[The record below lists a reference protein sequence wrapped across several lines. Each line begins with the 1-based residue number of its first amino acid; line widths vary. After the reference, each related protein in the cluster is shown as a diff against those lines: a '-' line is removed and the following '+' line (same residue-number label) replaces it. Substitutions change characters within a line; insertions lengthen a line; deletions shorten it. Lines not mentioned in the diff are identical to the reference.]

1 MNKIFYINLDSRE
14 DRKKLCEDQLNS
26 LGWKYNRFS
35 AINHSNGAAG
45 CAMSHLKILEIA
57 RDNKL
62 PYVIIFE
69 DDFEIT
75 DKKLFLA
82 QFKKILDNNIQFD
95 VLKFGA
101 NAYPPY
107 KYINDTH
114 IGLNFSLA
122 GHGYMVKKH
131 YYPTLISN
139 LKGSVSLLLKKG
151 RGENSINCWD
161 VRVNLLAKSDNWILL
176 NPIYCKQRTDYSDIE
191 EKEVNY
197 NTCESLKIDKNIHF
211 CDSFF
216 IVWTEEEKEQLRKKY
231 PNLTEY
237 EYWSR
242 KTKFWHLRLR
252 RIEASSAK
260 MGFSF

>member
-1 MNKIFYINLDSRE
+1 
-14 DRKKLCEDQLNS
+14 
-26 LGWKYNRFS
+26 
-35 AINHSNGAAG
+35 
-45 CAMSHLKILEIA
+45 MSHLKILEIA

-69 DDFEIT
+69 DDFEIN

-107 KYINDTH
+107 KYINETH

-131 YYPTLISN
+131 YYSMLISN
-139 LKGSVSLLLKKG
+139 LKESVNLLLKKG
-151 RGENSINCWD
+151 RGANSINCWD
-161 VRVNLLAKSDNWILL
+161 VRVNLLTKRDNWILL
-176 NPIYCKQRTDYSDIE
+176 NPICCKQRIDYSDIE
-191 EKEVNY
+191 KEDVNY
-197 NTCESLKIDKNIHF
+197 NICESLKIDKDIHF

-216 IVWTEEEKEQLRKKY
+216 MDWTEEQKEEMRKKY
-231 PNLTEY
+231 PNVTEY
-237 EYWSR
+237 EYW
-242 KTKFWHLRLR
+242 KNITKGWQLRLR
-252 RIEASSAK
+252 GVESKGVMSL
-260 MGFSF
+260 FS